1 MKALGRS
8 FESKRLFASKGLVD
22 SSTGEKYT
30 LTEEDIKTEKLRRKE
45 MAALTRELYGTK
57 MGPYSTDPEW
67 DDVVPI
73 PQMEPEGALA
83 AIAYPEDYAECKS
96 LLIKPQ
102 CGMTAC

>member
-8 FESKRLFASKGLVD
+8 FASKRLFASKGLVD

-30 LTEEDIKTEKLRRKE
+30 LTEEDIKAEKERRKE
-45 MAALTRELYGTK
+45 MAALTRALYGVK
-57 MGPYSTDPEW
+57 MGPYSSDPEW

-83 AIAYPEDYAECKS
+83 AIAYPEDYDEGK
-96 LLIKPQ
+96 
-102 CGMTAC
+102 